1 MFGYERHKNKE
12 DNRPCKYLE
21 QTQMSVESITKSL
34 NETTMRVAD
43 IERRLQDDNLRF
55 EKTDS
60 KIGRFEEKL
69 NTLTSTVES
78 IDHKTDELIQKPSK
92 RYEAIS

>member
-1 MFGYERHKNKE
+1 
-12 DNRPCKYLE
+12 
-21 QTQMSVESITKSL
+21 MSVESITKSL

-92 RYEAIS
+92 RYEAMTDKVVFTILGIVIAFLAKSAGIF

>member
-1 MFGYERHKNKE
+1 
-12 DNRPCKYLE
+12 
-21 QTQMSVESITKSL
+21 MSVESITKSL
-34 NETTMRVAD
+34 DETSMRVVD
-43 IERRLQDDNLRF
+43 IERRLQDGNLRF

-60 KIGRFEEKL
+60 KIDRFEEKL

-92 RYEAIS
+92 RYEAMTDKVVFAILGIVIAFLAKTAGIF